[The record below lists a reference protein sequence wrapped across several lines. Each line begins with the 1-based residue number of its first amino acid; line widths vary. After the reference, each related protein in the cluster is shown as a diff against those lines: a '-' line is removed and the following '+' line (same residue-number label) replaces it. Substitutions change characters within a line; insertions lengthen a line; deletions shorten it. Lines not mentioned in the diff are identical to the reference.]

1 MSSVGNKLKNINRRE
16 NTAFA
21 MNINDLKESYTIPD
35 KSIVN
40 DLLYCALV
48 DCVPFTANLLSAT
61 DVKTRSQYKK
71 TGLMGEDSVLYIPN
85 PSMTLANIWN

>member
-1 MSSVGNKLKNINRRE
+1 M
-16 NTAFA
+16 
-21 MNINDLKESYTIPD
+21 IPD

-48 DCVPFTANLLSAT
+48 DCVLFTANLFSAT

-85 PSMTLANIWN
+85 PSMTLPNTLN